1 MDRKKIPLL
10 VLCIL
15 IAAVFWLVPTPVGLE
30 DNSWHFLGLFIAVI
44 MAVILQVMPFIA
56 IAIVA
61 LSGYYHYPIENL
73 SKIYTKA
80 TSKTS
85 TQQLIDETKIS
96 FSLSMMILLFKDFIE
111 YKQNKEIQNK
121 NFIIQEE
128 ISKLK
133 QDKQKLLTNIQDLN
147 FTLSNKIS
155 STQQQFHILSTI
167 TKEINLDKNKAIILN
182 QIISWLNSNELKITN
197 LEFEQTKIILSFID
211 ENHFKRAL
219 ENLNST
225 FKFLDKN
232 EETLNIILEVI
243 HE

>member
-30 DNSWHFLGLFIAVI
+30 DNSWHFLAVI

-96 FSLSMMILLFKDFIE
+96 FKYF
-111 YKQNKEIQNK
+111 
-121 NFIIQEE
+121 
-128 ISKLK
+128 
-133 QDKQKLLTNIQDLN
+133 
-147 FTLSNKIS
+147 
-155 STQQQFHILSTI
+155 ST
-167 TKEINLDKNKAIILN
+167 
-182 QIISWLNSNELKITN
+182 
-197 LEFEQTKIILSFID
+197 
-211 ENHFKRAL
+211 
-219 ENLNST
+219 
-225 FKFLDKN
+225 
-232 EETLNIILEVI
+232 
-243 HE
+243 

>member
-1 MDRKKIPLL
+1 
-10 VLCIL
+10 
-15 IAAVFWLVPTPVGLE
+15 
-30 DNSWHFLGLFIAVI
+30 
-44 MAVILQVMPFIA
+44 
-56 IAIVA
+56 
-61 LSGYYHYPIENL
+61 
-73 SKIYTKA
+73 
-80 TSKTS
+80 
-85 TQQLIDETKIS
+85 
-96 FSLSMMILLFKDFIE
+96 
-111 YKQNKEIQNK
+111 

-232 EETLNIILEVI
+232 EETLN
-243 HE
+243 

>member
-1 MDRKKIPLL
+1 
-10 VLCIL
+10 
-15 IAAVFWLVPTPVGLE
+15 
-30 DNSWHFLGLFIAVI
+30 
-44 MAVILQVMPFIA
+44 
-56 IAIVA
+56 
-61 LSGYYHYPIENL
+61 
-73 SKIYTKA
+73 
-80 TSKTS
+80 
-85 TQQLIDETKIS
+85 
-96 FSLSMMILLFKDFIE
+96 LFKDFIE

-147 FTLSNKIS
+147 FTLSNKIL
-155 STQQQFHILSTI
+155 STQQQFHILSII
-167 TKEINLDKNKAIILN
+167 TKEINLEKNKAIILN

-219 ENLNST
+219 ENLNSA
-225 FKFLDKN
+225 FKIFDKN
-232 EETLNIILEVI
+232 EETFNIILEVI